1 MNSGENLGSALLSSR
16 YFIFLISLLMGLIV
30 SDIYLVRIN
39 DIISTYPFLD
49 NNAREIVFGIISV
62 GCLTAQFF
70 LLKLLNPIHMEQGRA
85 NSQTSMNY
93 RPIANPIYKLTR
105 LVWYAIAIVVLLL
118 VLQIML
124 VSYYSTSLLSA
135 IIIISYSL
143 SIGILSLF
151 VIKMFSVL
159 ISRRSVFVTSLFVI
173 AITSVTINAA
183 VSMIDSCLRL
193 GDRPPETRV
202 YIGGSGDVSKGR
214 YDILD
219 NIYFISFIISFATAW
234 IATAQLLKYYARRIG
249 KIKYYSIIVC
259 PLIFFIAQFGVPLLK
274 SISPVF
280 DLDPFTVL
288 SYALVLSTLSK
299 PIGGLMLGICFWSM
313 ASVLTKKSTVR
324 NYLII
329 SGFGFLLLFTSNQAI
344 LMSIAPYPPFGISTI
359 TVMGISAYMI
369 VLGIYSS
376 TISISNDSELRK
388 SIRRFVRSQ
397 SHPLELIASAEAE
410 KEIESRVIYI
420 LRKKSAELE
429 LTTGVSPSLSEDE
442 LKTYLKEVLKETG
455 RHQ

>member
-1 MNSGENLGSALLSSR
+1 
-16 YFIFLISLLMGLIV
+16 MGLIV
-30 SDIYLVRIN
+30 SDIYLVSIN
-39 DIISTYPFLD
+39 DIISTYSFLD

-85 NSQTSMNY
+85 NSQTSINY

-105 LVWYAIAIVVLLL
+105 LVWYAIAIGVLLL

-159 ISRRSVFVTSLFVI
+159 ISRRSIFVTALFVI
-173 AITSVTINAA
+173 AITSVTINAT

-234 IATAQLLKYYARRIG
+234 IATAQT
-249 KIKYYSIIVC
+249 
-259 PLIFFIAQFGVPLLK
+259 F
-274 SISPVF
+274 
-280 DLDPFTVL
+280 
-288 SYALVLSTLSK
+288 
-299 PIGGLMLGICFWSM
+299 
-313 ASVLTKKSTVR
+313 
-324 NYLII
+324 
-329 SGFGFLLLFTSNQAI
+329 
-344 LMSIAPYPPFGISTI
+344 
-359 TVMGISAYMI
+359 
-369 VLGIYSS
+369 
-376 TISISNDSELRK
+376 E
-388 SIRRFVRSQ
+388 
-397 SHPLELIASAEAE
+397 
-410 KEIESRVIYI
+410 I
-420 LRKKSAELE
+420 LRA
-429 LTTGVSPSLSEDE
+429 
-442 LKTYLKEVLKETG
+442 
-455 RHQ
+455 